1 MKRKLYDELLK
12 WKNETNNVKPL
23 MVLGARQVGKTY
35 IIQEFCK
42 NEFQN
47 YISVNLLEDNK
58 IVDLYNSNQNSS
70 EKFMKLKVLLDF
82 DIERENTILFIDEIQ
97 ESEKLISELKYFCEK
112 HNNVRVICA
121 GSLLGVKLKR
131 TRFSFPVGKVNMIT
145 MYPMDFEEFLWAM
158 GKELLIDEIRKCYKD
173 NKKMANPIHDKALD
187 LYRIYQITGGMPE
200 SVKNMVD
207 VKCDVIKYDR
217 NILSNIIESYF
228 KDMDK
233 YVENN
238 SEALK
243 IERTYKSIPSQIANL
258 ANKFQ
263 YSKIVSGAKART
275 YETALDW
282 LEASNIVIKSNYVT
296 LPEIPLNGFIK
307 LDTFKLFL
315 NDIGILNNL
324 LDIKYEDILLDNLS
338 LYKGSI
344 VENYVATQLLC
355 NGYSLYYWQSNGK
368 AKIDFLIYTKDG
380 IIPIEVKA
388 GDSIQSKSLN
398 VYRERFNPKYSIRI
412 STRNFGFD
420 ENKKMKSIPLYA
432 VFCIKD

>member
-1 MKRKLYDELLK
+1 
-12 WKNETNNVKPL
+12 
-23 MVLGARQVGKTY
+23 
-35 IIQEFCK
+35 
-42 NEFQN
+42 
-47 YISVNLLEDNK
+47 
-58 IVDLYNSNQNSS
+58 
-70 EKFMKLKVLLDF
+70 MKLKVLLDF

>member
-1 MKRKLYDELLK
+1 
-12 WKNETNNVKPL
+12 
-23 MVLGARQVGKTY
+23 
-35 IIQEFCK
+35 
-42 NEFQN
+42 
-47 YISVNLLEDNK
+47 
-58 IVDLYNSNQNSS
+58 
-70 EKFMKLKVLLDF
+70 MKL
-82 DIERENTILFIDEIQ
+82 ENAIKII
-97 ESEKLISELKYFCEK
+97 
-112 HNNVRVICA
+112 
-121 GSLLGVKLKR
+121 
-131 TRFSFPVGKVNMIT
+131 
-145 MYPMDFEEFLWAM
+145 
-158 GKELLIDEIRKCYKD
+158 
-173 NKKMANPIHDKALD
+173 KKMANPIHDKALD